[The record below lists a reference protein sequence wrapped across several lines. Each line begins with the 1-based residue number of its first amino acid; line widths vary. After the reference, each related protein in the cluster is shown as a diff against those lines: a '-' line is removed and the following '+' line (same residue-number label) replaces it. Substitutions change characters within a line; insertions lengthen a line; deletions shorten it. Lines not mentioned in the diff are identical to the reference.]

1 MSELRSPSGK
11 LPEIGRETSTIEGL
25 SDIPLVPISPLVM
38 TGKFPDGLSL
48 DPGERIV
55 VGVLEVYG
63 KNESG
68 KFTAGICQPDPEITT
83 EDEGSRPEVC
93 YIKEL
98 MDDVKFMGPLVYN
111 CIARQRHLK
120 TIDPFNAQPGHMED
134 IQNIMGMCFGVGGSF
149 DSIDSKFGSV
159 LSKGKELEDMD
170 SVVGRISEIGYY
182 SVVTVSGGYQLIIL
196 TDAAGNRVGNIL
208 QKKTCIE

>member
-1 MSELRSPSGK
+1 MSELRSPSVK
-11 LPEIGRETSTIEGL
+11 LPEIGRGTSTIEGL

-55 VGVLEVYG
+55 VDVLEVYG

-68 KFTAGICQPDPEITT
+68 KFTAGIRQPDSEITT

-98 MDDVKFMGPLVYN
+98 MDDVKFMGPLAYN
-111 CIARQRHLK
+111 YIARQRHLK
-120 TIDPFNAQPGHMED
+120 TIDPFNAQPRHMEG
-134 IQNIMGMCFGVGGSF
+134 IQNIMGMCLGVG
-149 DSIDSKFGSV
+149 D
-159 LSKGKELEDMD
+159 L
-170 SVVGRISEIGYY
+170 
-182 SVVTVSGGYQLIIL
+182 LI
-196 TDAAGNRVGNIL
+196 V
-208 QKKTCIE
+208 